1 MGSASK
7 TRLIVQQRVG
17 SLLEGHLAKSLSV
30 TPDAGAV
37 LHDEGGADLLD

>member
-1 MGSASK
+1 MLVLAN
-7 TRLIVQQRVG
+7 
-17 SLLEGHLAKSLSV
+17 LAKSLSV